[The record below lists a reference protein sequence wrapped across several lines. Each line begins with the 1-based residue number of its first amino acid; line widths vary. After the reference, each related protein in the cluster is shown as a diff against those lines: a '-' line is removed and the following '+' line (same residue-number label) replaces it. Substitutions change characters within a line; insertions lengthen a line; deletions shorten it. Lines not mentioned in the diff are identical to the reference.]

1 MQTKRNS
8 KEKENFIIFNG
19 RKRESSNKL
28 SDLFI
33 VFVAS
38 ILCIG
43 SSSTSLDLE
52 SSSYIFAQD
61 KTQLLDL
68 IKLLPSTKEPNS
80 NSNQNA

>member
-1 MQTKRNS
+1 MRNIMQTKRNS

-38 ILCIG
+38 MVIPLHR
-43 SSSTSLDLE
+43 
-52 SSSYIFAQD
+52 
-61 KTQLLDL
+61 
-68 IKLLPSTKEPNS
+68 
-80 NSNQNA
+80 